1 MTSTLSFAAVDIAL
15 ASESDID
22 ALLDVER
29 RSNPHPWT
37 REHFENALRD
47 GYLCFVARDT
57 QSAGEQSAEHGSNV
71 VGFAMARVLVDDA
84 ELLLVAVHPS
94 HRRTGCATLLL
105 NTLIRRLAENAK
117 SPLHL
122 EVRTSNITA
131 IAFYEARGF
140 VRSGL
145 RKNYY
150 PNGVLGNQRE
160 DALLMQKAL

>member
-1 MTSTLSFAAVDIAL
+1 MSTLSFAAVDIAL
-15 ASESDID
+15 ARESDID
-22 ALLDVER
+22 ALLDLER
-29 RSNPHPWT
+29 QSNSHPWT

-47 GYLCFVARDT
+47 GYLCFIARDA
-57 QSAGEQSAEHGSNV
+57 QSARAAAVVNAPSI

-84 ELLLVAVHPS
+84 ELLLIAVHPS
-94 HRRTGCATLLL
+94 HRRSGCATLLL
-105 NTLIRRLAENAK
+105 NTLTTRLVENAK
-117 SPLHL
+117 TPLHL
-122 EVRTSNITA
+122 EVRASNATA

-150 PNGVLGNQRE
+150 PSGVLGNERE